1 MLCDDL
7 EGWVGGRLKRE
18 RTYEYLWPI
27 PIVERHKPT
36 QYYNAIIL
44 QLKKKIWAVFPI
56 QMLVPPVD
64 IQSIPFPLDTT
75 WLTFSLWKYSKITS
89 NTPHRFSPKH
99 KETCT
104 RTFQSKIRSQ
114 LWLSL
119 LGHSHKLQC
128 IINRK
133 TQTGILER
141 LSPSV
146 GPNPSSFY
154 QVLLCLVCF
163 WMKIFVLLL
172 FYCCFLFQ
180 MCSWITFIYLQT
192 TGGGWEGRPELKSPA
207 APAT

>member
-1 MLCDDL
+1 MAYSHCCKA
-7 EGWVGGRLKRE
+7 E
-18 RTYEYLWPI
+18 
-27 PIVERHKPT
+27 PT
-36 QYYNAIIL
+36 QYYNVIIL
-44 QLKKKIWAVFPI
+44 QLKKKIWAFFPI
-56 QMLVPPVD
+56 QMLGPLVD
-64 IQSIPFPLDTT
+64 IQSIPFPLDPT
-75 WLTFSLWKYSKITS
+75 WLTFSLWRYSKITS
-89 NTPHRFSPKH
+89 NTPHRFSPKQ

-133 TQTGILER
+133 TRTGILER

-163 WMKIFVLLL
+163 WMKIFVLLS

-180 MCSWITFIYLQT
+180 MCSWIAFIFLQT
-192 TGGGWEGRPELKSPA
+192 TGGGWEGGPELKPPV